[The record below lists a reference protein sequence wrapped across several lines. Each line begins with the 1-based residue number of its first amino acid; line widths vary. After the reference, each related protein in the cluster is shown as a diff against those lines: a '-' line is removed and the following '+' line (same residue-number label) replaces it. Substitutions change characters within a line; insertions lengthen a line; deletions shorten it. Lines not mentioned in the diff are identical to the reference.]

1 MGRSGGGGGGSSGGG
16 GRSSGGFGGGR
27 STGGFSGGGRSS
39 GGGFSGGGSSSR
51 GPSRSGG
58 VPGGFRPVRYYGGGG
73 RRGGGCSG
81 GCLTQL
87 VVFVIV
93 LVIIAAVMMPPR
105 GDSSDIPRNT
115 VQRTALTGQVDKSG
129 WYEDGLSWIQD
140 ARTLESGLETF
151 YKRTG
156 VQPYVLL
163 VPYDAQYWTGGN
175 ISASAADAYLESYY
189 NAHFTDEA
197 HFVFAYFEAQN
208 DTRSEMDGAFRYM
221 SGYAADTIM
230 DGEALKIF
238 WGYFNQN
245 YYNTSITPESMLAN
259 TFSATAERIMSAPTN
274 GWDFAKTGML
284 VVMVVGVAVC
294 AVIMVKVRAKRKKE
308 HEAYTE
314 SVLNT
319 PLEKFGTDAAE
330 ELSKKYTDHDQT

>member
-1 MGRSGGGGGGSSGGG
+1 MGRSGGGGGGFSG
-16 GRSSGGFGGGR
+16 GGFGGGH

-39 GGGFSGGGSSSR
+39 GGGFSGGGSSGS
-51 GPSRSGG
+51 SHHHGG
-58 VPGGFRPVRYYGGGG
+58 FYGGFRPGGYYGGGG
-73 RRGGGCSG
+73 GGFRGGSG
-81 GCLTQL
+81 GSGCLTQL
-87 VVFVIV
+87 VVFALV
-93 LVIIAAVMMPPR
+93 LVIIGFVLLPNR
-105 GDSSDIPRNT
+105 GSSSNIPQNT
-115 VQRTALTGQVDKSG
+115 VQRTALAGQVDKSG

-151 YKRTG
+151 YKQTG

-163 VPYDAQYWTGGN
+163 IPYDAQYWTNGN
-175 ISASAADAYLESYY
+175 INATAADAYLESYY
-189 NAHFTDEA
+189 KARFTDEA
-197 HFVFAYFEAQN
+197 HFVFAYFETQN
-208 DTRSEMDGAFRYM
+208 DTRSEMDGAFRYL

-245 YYNTSITPESMLAN
+245 YYNTSITLERMLAN
-259 TFSATAERIMSAPTN
+259 TFASTAERIMSAPTN
-274 GWDFAKTGML
+274 GWDFAKTGVL

-294 AVIMVKVRAKRKKE
+294 IVIVVKVRAKRKKE

-319 PLEKFGTDAAE
+319 PLDKFGTDEAE
-330 ELSKKYTDHDQT
+330 KLSKKYEDSDKQ